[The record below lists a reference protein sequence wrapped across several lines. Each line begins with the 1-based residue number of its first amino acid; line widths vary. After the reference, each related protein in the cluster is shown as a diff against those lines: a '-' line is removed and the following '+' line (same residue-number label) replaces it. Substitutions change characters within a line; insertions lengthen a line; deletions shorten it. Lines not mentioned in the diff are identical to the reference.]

1 MPLAFFRPA
10 LPTPFPAAR
19 SARSVAHDCRPGMH
33 RDPAGTTTMQN
44 VLGTCLALAI
54 IGGGFALTGDLARLA
69 DRGMQ
74 VIQATDVPDHDAPVP
89 VAAGPVAAEGPRN
102 AGAVQPARVTAH
114 VLDAVDITTLT
125 PGSRVVVWIRHPG
138 RSTPADMR
146 SLVCDVIDPAGREAL
161 VSEVEPAPASGA
173 PAFAPAP
180 PRRVLIA
187 GSGPTGAIVRGG
199 TLELRP
205 QGIAG
210 AGGNE
215 TLGPVFALDV
225 QP

>member
-1 MPLAFFRPA
+1 
-10 LPTPFPAAR
+10 
-19 SARSVAHDCRPGMH
+19 
-33 RDPAGTTTMQN
+33 MQN

-54 IGGGFALTGDLARLA
+54 LGGGFALTGDLAQLA
-69 DRGMQ
+69 NRGLK
-74 VIQATDVPDHDAPVP
+74 VIQATDVPDDEAPIP
-89 VAAGPVAAEGPRN
+89 VAAGSVAAEGPRDS
-102 AGAVQPARVTAH
+102 GAVQPARVPGH
-114 VLDAVDITTLT
+114 VLDAVDITTLA

-146 SLVCDVIDPAGREAL
+146 SLVCDVVDPAGREAL
-161 VSEVEPAPASGA
+161 VSEVEPTPTSGA

-180 PRRVLIA
+180 PRRVLVA
-187 GSGPTGAIVRGG
+187 GSGPAGTIVRGG

-210 AGGNE
+210 AGGSE